1 MIDETLFRNVLKEI
15 KENPSLAS
23 DIIDSFSDNQ
33 FKSKTK
39 ILDYIDNL
47 DILTPDSE
55 VIIFGSWYGSII
67 IPNLTKKVKR
77 ISCIDINEQVL
88 KIAKNRFFNHYNNID
103 YIAADIF
110 EVDLKRYC
118 NSILF
123 INASCEHMLPMKDWP
138 YWSNLQN
145 DSYFVFTSNNMF
157 DIEGHV
163 NCVNSLEEF
172 KAQLPD
178 RAEVLHQEEVEDT
191 RGTRYI
197 LVGKIS
203 SL

>member
-39 ILDYIDNL
+39 ILDYVDNL

-55 VIIFGSWYGSII
+55 VIIFGSWYGSIL

-77 ISCIDINEQVL
+77 ISCIDIDERVL
-88 KIAKNRFFNHYNNID
+88 KIAKNRFFKHYNNID
-103 YIAADIF
+103 YIAADMF
-110 EVDLKRYC
+110 EGDRARYW
-118 NSILF
+118 NSTLF
-123 INASCEHMLPMKDWP
+123 INTSCEHMLPMKDWP

-172 KAQLPD
+172 EAQLPD
-178 RAEVLHQEEVEDT
+178 RAKVLHREEVEDT
-191 RGTRYI
+191 RGIRYI